1 MNSPHALYD
10 HLRIMFHFAVALLL
24 IGTIITGSS
33 GCSGKKKAGK
43 TTQVTTVHDNTDQL
57 LKAKGQLLEIIN
69 DDGSIPLDVKEAT
82 LKDIKSQHFEDAEIK
97 GLIDMASLK
106 ISEEKERLSQAQ
118 SMVPRE
124 ISETEVAST
133 KDILY
138 GFFNDLVSNKNYQD
152 SEVYINQA
160 MKMFANASVP
170 VLIIISQEGGM
181 VDYDEPTT
189 IMKYLQYLD
198 DTKNNANLINAIKVN
213 EEGLI
218 TELELI
224 KK

>member
-10 HLRIMFHFAVALLL
+10 RLRIIFHFAVVLLL
-24 IGTIITGSS
+24 IGTIVTGSS

-43 TTQVTTVHDNTDQL
+43 TAQVSTVHDNADQL

-69 DDGSIPLDVKEAT
+69 DDGSIPLETKEAT
-82 LKDIKSQHFEDAEIK
+82 LKDIKSQHFEDAEIN
-97 GLIDMASLK
+97 GLIETASLK
-106 ISEEKERLSQAQ
+106 IKEEKERMSQVQ
-118 SMVPRE
+118 QVKPME
-124 ISETEVAST
+124 ITETEIAST

-138 GFFNDLVSNKNYQD
+138 GFFNDLVNNKNYQD

-160 MKMFANASVP
+160 LKMFANSSVP

-189 IMKYLQYLD
+189 IQKYLQYLD
-198 DTKNNANLINAIKVN
+198 DTKNNTNRINAIKVN

>member
-1 MNSPHALYD
+1 MKSPYAMNGR
-10 HLRIMFHFAVALLL
+10 LRQMFHFAFILLL
-24 IGTIITGSS
+24 LGALITGTS
-33 GCSGKKKAGK
+33 GCSSKKKAGK
-43 TTQVTTVHDNTDQL
+43 TKEVAAVHDNTDQL

-69 DDGSIPLDVKEAT
+69 DDGSIPLETKEAT
-82 LKDIKSQHFEDAEIK
+82 LREIKSQHFDDAEITDLI
-97 GLIDMASLK
+97 GLAAQK
-106 ISEEKERLSQAQ
+106 IKEEKERMAQAKQ
-118 SMVPRE
+118 IVQQD
-124 ISETEVAST
+124 ITETEVTNT

-160 MKMFANASVP
+160 LKMFANESVP
-170 VLIIISQEGGM
+170 VLIIISQAGGM

-189 IMKYLQYLD
+189 IRKYLEYLD
-198 DTKNNANLINAIKVN
+198 DTKNNSNLINSIKVN